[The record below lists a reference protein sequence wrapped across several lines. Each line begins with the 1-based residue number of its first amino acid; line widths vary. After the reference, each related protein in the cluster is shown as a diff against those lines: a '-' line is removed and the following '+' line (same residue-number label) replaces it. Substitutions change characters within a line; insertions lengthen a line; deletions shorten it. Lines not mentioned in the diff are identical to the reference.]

1 MFSHHE
7 ILMIFALV
15 LYLTISL
22 LNSPAT
28 GENRIPF
35 DSHYTVDYGQD
46 HVQFLDS
53 QKTLVQLSLDSDSG
67 ARFSSKVK
75 YESGLFGIR
84 IKFPP
89 GNSAGVVTAFNLRS
103 EDKEFDG
110 INLEILGSNIGQNFS
125 IQTNVFVNGV
135 GNKQHEIA
143 LPFDA
148 SEEFHEYNILWNSHL
163 ILTYVD
169 DIAFRIFKNNS
180 AIGVGYPS
188 KPMKIFASVSNGSD
202 DLIRTDSGRSRT
214 KIDWRDAPF
223 AAQFKSLDYDVDQA
237 CISNSTTTTKHKEG
251 RGDCGSTRKTGWD
264 TIRDLPIG
272 LIDWYEAM
280 RHLITYDYCND
291 TKIHPLPP
299 PECKS
304 NIKYL

>member
-1 MFSHHE
+1 
-7 ILMIFALV
+7 MIFALV

-28 GENRIPF
+28 GETRVPF

-53 QKTLVQLSLDSDSG
+53 QRTLVQLSVDSDSG

-75 YESGLFGIR
+75 YESGLFGIW

-89 GNSAGVVTAFNLRS
+89 GNSAGVVTSFNLLS

-135 GNKQHEIA
+135 GNKKHEIA

-148 SEEFHEYNILWNSHL
+148 SEEFHEYSILWNSHL
-163 ILTYVD
+163 ILTTVQ
-169 DIAFRIFKNNS
+169 S
-180 AIGVGYPS
+180 ECGYPS
-188 KPMKIFASVSNGSD
+188 KPMKIFTSVSNGSD
-202 DLIRTDSGRSRT
+202 DLIRTGGGRSRK

-223 AAQFKSLDYDVDQA
+223 AAQFKSFDYNVDQG
-237 CISNSTTTTKHKEG
+237 CISNSTTTTKHKEE
-251 RGDCGSTRKTGWD
+251 RGDCGSTRKGGWD
-264 TIRDLPIG
+264 KIRDLPIG

-291 TKIHPLPP
+291 TKIHPVPP

-304 NIKYL
+304 NIIYL